1 MSGKPGGI
9 RAAIGLLLLIP
20 VLVPL
25 FAALVIWLGER
36 DSAGNASERVT
47 SAARVASANVR
58 LLVESTL
65 EKLRQY
71 DEQQGKDPAKF
82 SPRPVP
88 IGEGVTVLYDASG
101 EMIVRGGAREA
112 GIADNPAFKL
122 LAGGK
127 PWVITS
133 MLGTAMSLRF
143 FGIARRME
151 RNGRFAGAVAAYVS
165 ADVLADTWNDT
176 ALGTDSTI
184 GLIRDDGWL
193 IARYPLPPEAVNL
206 SGAQLFDN
214 VKKAPVGVFVSL
226 SSPIDQV
233 SRRVAY
239 QALPDLGVIV
249 TASLARTSAM
259 EALWSRVGSTAL
271 VAGPIFIAMIF
282 LCGWA
287 ILLLVRH
294 EKNRVELE
302 QALAQNRMLFQEI
315 HHRVKNNLQQVASLI
330 RLQQAPA
337 QMKEDLTRRI
347 VAMSAVHQHI
357 YESDQFGVLD
367 AEAYLARVLTSLRE
381 SAPPG
386 VMLEWRLAP
395 LQLSPDQALPLG
407 MIVNEVVSNAFKH
420 GFPEGRAGKVDITLV
435 RPLEGNDAVL
445 TIADNGAGMSETPS
459 GGIGLGTRLIN
470 GLAAQLQGKVAVARG
485 DGVTFELKFPVELTL
500 QTPDA

>member
-1 MSGKPGGI
+1 M
-9 RAAIGLLLLIP
+9 IP

-36 DSAGNASERVT
+36 ESAVTANERVA
-47 SAARVASANVR
+47 SAARVATANVR

-65 EKLRQY
+65 ERLRQY
-71 DEQQGKDPAKF
+71 DDQLGKDPSKF
-82 SPRPVP
+82 TPRPSS
-88 IGEGVTVLYDASG
+88 IADGFTGLYDVQG
-101 EMIVRGGAREA
+101 EMIVRGGAREV
-112 GIADNPAFKL
+112 GIADNPAFKT
-122 LAGGK
+122 LADGK
-127 PWVITS
+127 PWVITP
-133 MLGTAMSLRF
+133 MLGTATSLRF
-143 FGIARRME
+143 FGIARRIE
-151 RNGRFAGAVAAYVS
+151 RNGRFAGAVAAFIA
-165 ADVLADTWNDT
+165 ADVLADTWGDA
-176 ALGTDSTI
+176 ALGTESAI
-184 GLIRDDGWL
+184 ALIRDDGWL
-193 IARYPLPPEAVNL
+193 VARYPLPPKTVNL
-206 SGAQLFDN
+206 SDAQLFDN
-214 VKKAPVGVFVSL
+214 VKQAPMGVFVSV

-233 SRRVAY
+233 ARRVAY
-239 QALPDLGVIV
+239 QTLPDLGVIV

-259 EALWSRVGSTAL
+259 EGLWSRVGSTVM
-271 VAGPIFIAMIF
+271 VAGPIFIAMLF

-294 EKNRVELE
+294 EKSRVELE
-302 QALAQNRMLFQEI
+302 RALADNRMLFQEI
-315 HHRVKNNLQQVASLI
+315 HHRVKNNLQQVASMI

-386 VMLEWRLAP
+386 VMLEWKLAP

-420 GFPEGRAGKVDITLV
+420 GFPNGRTGKVDITLV

-445 TIADNGAGMSETPS
+445 TIADNGAGMSKTPA
-459 GGIGLGTRLIN
+459 GDIGLGTRLIN
-470 GLAAQLQGKVAVARG
+470 GLAAQLQGQVAVTRG
-485 DGVTFELKFPVELTL
+485 DGVTFELKFPVE
-500 QTPDA
+500 QVKVTPES